1 MPPRFPVT
9 KVVVL
14 SFCSGVSR
22 LDRLALTRN
31 NFRRLL
37 LTFGAL
43 SDLGNEITADREF
56 SETANVMLA
65 RLREALGA
73 REGVLFTFTD
83 KPAMLT
89 SLAAQGFVPFPEVAI
104 IPLLPKH
111 VHALSV
117 TRTPVAL
124 EHDNFA
130 TYFTKNGNVAPELF
144 RCLAPLRVGSKL
156 VGAIALGRRE
166 DDSRYDQEELGALAL
181 LSNYV
186 SVAVQNHALK
196 QSLEYRVTENLRLLG
211 SIHKFYDNALEAF
224 AAAIDIKHVSV
235 HGHSLRVGRYAAAMA
250 DAIGL
255 SATDISGI
263 KAAGY
268 LHDIG
273 KVAVDNHIFSKP
285 AALDEEEFREMADH
299 TVVGHRIVTGV
310 EFPWPS
316 IPDVVRWHHERADGS
331 GYPDHVRGEEL
342 PLGVRLI
349 SVADTFDAMTS
360 DRPYRHPLSVGETLM
375 EIVRLTPVK
384 FDPVAVQGLLVQ
396 IRRDAVGSNKA
407 SFLDNRL
414 VCNIGPT
421 DVDQIASMLQ
431 HKLTNG
437 RSYSC

>member
-1 MPPRFPVT
+1 M
-9 KVVVL
+9 
-14 SFCSGVSR
+14 
-22 LDRLALTRN
+22 TRQ

-43 SDLGNEITADREF
+43 SDLGSEITADRDF
-56 SETANVMLA
+56 SETASVMLA

-73 REGVLFTFTD
+73 REGVLFTFSD

-89 SLAAQGFVPFPEVAI
+89 SLAAQGFVPFPDVAM

-111 VHALSV
+111 VHALAILRS
-117 TRTPVAL
+117 PVGL
-124 EHDNFA
+124 ERDSYANF
-130 TYFTKNGNVAPELF
+130 FTKNGNVAPELF
-144 RCLAPLRVGSKL
+144 RCLAPLRVGGKL

-166 DDSRYDQEELGALAL
+166 DNSTYDADELGALAL

-186 SVAVQNHALK
+186 AVAVQNHALK

-235 HGHSLRVGRYAAAMA
+235 HGHSLRVGRYAAAIA
-250 DAIGL
+250 EAIGL
-255 SATDISGI
+255 GPTDISGI

-285 AALDEEEFREMADH
+285 AALDAEEFREMADH
-299 TVVGHRIVTGV
+299 TVVGHRIVSGV
-310 EFPWPS
+310 DFPWPK

-342 PLGVRLI
+342 PIAVRLI

-360 DRPYRHPLSVGETLM
+360 ERPYRHPLAVGETLT
-375 EIVRLTPVK
+375 EIVRLTPAK

-396 IRRDAVGSNKA
+396 VRRDAVGSNKSA
-407 SFLDNRL
+407 FLDHRL

-431 HKLTNG
+431 HRLTNG
-437 RSYSC
+437 RVYSC